1 MNRRQATHLAFK
13 ASRHF
18 LAPCG
23 RVKFDVLGILALV
36 FASATTATGDDDICG
51 PDALRLLTS
60 TDYEHNIWKSLEQLR
75 SIEQQCVESTY
86 SDWYGGWYGI
96 YRAQVESF
104 VGNHRLALKYADRR
118 GTPRNAPA
126 ASPPTLPPNAHSAAA
141 LPYIIDRA
149 KQRQIVIVNE
159 RHHVSTDRLLTIS
172 LLAPLAELGYRY
184 LAIEAV
190 WNGDPVNER
199 GYAVGATGYYVN
211 DTVFAEMIREAV
223 ATGYTIV
230 PYEIEGHQGSEGG
243 EAGSIRRNR
252 EYWQAT
258 NLRERTLKL
267 DANAKVLI
275 HCGYSH
281 LLESEDAGWMASIL
295 KSATGIDPLTVDQT
309 LLSERSASEF
319 EHPWRVEADKRALLR
334 DAHVILTDPEGR
346 PLAISSD
353 VDLRVVS
360 PSSKYRE
367 GRPTWMD
374 MGRRRRAVSVDVP
387 ECVDQICIVEV
398 GDGRKPDSVPYDR
411 IEVDRQSTVV
421 VYAPHIRASAS
432 TDESLATV
440 RIFGLDGELLG
451 QRNLD

>member
-75 SIEQQCVESTY
+75 
-86 SDWYGGWYGI
+86 
-96 YRAQVESF
+96 
-104 VGNHRLALKYADRR
+104 
-118 GTPRNAPA
+118 
-126 ASPPTLPPNAHSAAA
+126 
-141 LPYIIDRA
+141 
-149 KQRQIVIVNE
+149 
-159 RHHVSTDRLLTIS
+159 
-172 LLAPLAELGYRY
+172 
-184 LAIEAV
+184 
-190 WNGDPVNER
+190 
-199 GYAVGATGYYVN
+199 
-211 DTVFAEMIREAV
+211 
-223 ATGYTIV
+223 
-230 PYEIEGHQGSEGG
+230 
-243 EAGSIRRNR
+243 
-252 EYWQAT
+252 
-258 NLRERTLKL
+258 
-267 DANAKVLI
+267 
-275 HCGYSH
+275 
-281 LLESEDAGWMASIL
+281 
-295 KSATGIDPLTVDQT
+295 
-309 LLSERSASEF
+309 
-319 EHPWRVEADKRALLR
+319 
-334 DAHVILTDPEGR
+334 
-346 PLAISSD
+346 
-353 VDLRVVS
+353 
-360 PSSKYRE
+360 
-367 GRPTWMD
+367 
-374 MGRRRRAVSVDVP
+374 VP